1 MALIR
6 AVATGIPV
14 LLAAWWAVLAV
25 SALWRREVWRGAGAE
40 VRRAAEALDARIEPT
55 FAGYRVRARDGRVLA
70 WRYGLRGARMAW
82 RGPAGRGG
90 RAGWAAAPDS
100 VLGRGPGG

>member
-40 VRRAAEALDARIEPT
+40 VRRAAASLDARIEPT
-55 FAGYRVRARDGRVLA
+55 FGGYRVRSRDGRVLA
-70 WRYGLRGARMAW
+70 WRYGLRGARTAW
-82 RGPAGRGG
+82 RGPAGRGAH
-90 RAGWAAAPDS
+90 AGWTAGPEGVPEPEA
-100 VLGRGPGG
+100 GR